1 MVELLGRAAT
11 PDAGINSLRG
21 ESPAVI
27 ERRWR
32 GWTTPEEADE
42 YERRLR
48 EEIVPGFA
56 DETDDG
62 YRGFRLLRRESG
74 AEAPDDASGDEA
86 EVEFVTAMRFDSLDA
101 VADFAG
107 EDYEQAHVPDI
118 AREVLSRWD
127 DRARHYEIRVEE
139 EY

>member
-1 MVELLGRAAT
+1 M
-11 PDAGINSLRG
+11 
-21 ESPAVI
+21 I

-32 GWTTPEEADE
+32 GWTALEDADE
-42 YERRLR
+42 YERLLC
-48 EEIVPGFA
+48 EEIFPGFA

-62 YRGFRLLRRESG
+62 YRGFRVLRRESG
-74 AEAPDDASGDEA
+74 AGGADSQNSADGADDESDDEA

-101 VADFAG
+101 VAAFAG
-107 EDYEQAHVPDI
+107 EDYEQAHVPPE

-127 DRARHYEIRVEE
+127 DRARHYEIRAEA